1 MSLYSYQI
9 FETVV
14 QQGSFAR
21 AADLL
26 YLSPSAISHIISK
39 LEEEMNIQLFV
50 RSKTGVKLTA
60 NGELLYPRVLELLC
74 ARDKLSEQVAQIHGL
89 ESGVVRIGTFN
100 SVTVQW
106 LPPIIHAFHALH
118 PNIEI
123 SVQQGGYEDVISW
136 LNNDAVDLGF
146 TSETILSG
154 VKLKNAEV
162 TPLYED
168 KMVCVAPMDFRSA
181 NPGYVTVEDIR
192 GYPLVM
198 QQEAYDQ
205 ESVRILNKYNLT
217 TRSTFKIAEDDG
229 IIAMVSAG
237 FGVYVMPELVVR
249 GCRGSFQIFPFYPEE
264 HRTICLAVSRANRDA
279 PAVAAMRQQILD
291 YVQSLYHSA

>member
-39 LEEEMNIQLFV
+39 LEEEMNVQLFI
-50 RSKTGVKLTA
+50 RSKFGVKLTG
-60 NGELLYPRVLELLC
+60 NGELLYPCILELLR

-106 LPPIIHAFHALH
+106 LPPIIHAFHQAH
-118 PNIEI
+118 PKIEI
-123 SVQQGGYEDVISW
+123 SVQQGGYEDVIAW
-136 LNNDAVDLGF
+136 LNNDAVDIGF
-146 TSETILSG
+146 TSETVLSEM
-154 VKLKNAEV
+154 KLKNAEI
-162 TPLYED
+162 TSLYED
-168 KMVCVAPMDFRSA
+168 KMVCVTPLDFHPA

-198 QQEAYDQ
+198 QQKNFDQ

-237 FGVYVMPELVVR
+237 FGVYIMPELVVR
-249 GCRGSFQIFPFYPEE
+249 GCRGSFQTFPFYPEE
-264 HRTICLAVSRANRDA
+264 HRTICLAVSKANCNA
-279 PAVAAMRQQILD
+279 PAVAAMRQQVLD
-291 YVQSLYHSA
+291 YVQSMCGT